1 MSEIETLLD
10 CEDAINEIAQA
21 QVILELLDRQIS
33 EHYGSLGK
41 ETDQVLNELGYILNL
56 YRDQEI
62 RVKLL
67 RVVEVMGQDKHNTLD
82 LREVRESLNRQIEES

>member
-10 CEDAINEIAQA
+10 CENAINEIARA
-21 QVILELLDRQIS
+21 QVILELLNGQIS
-33 EHYGSLGK
+33 EHYGSLGEK
-41 ETDQVLNELGYILNL
+41 TDNALAELSYILDL

-67 RVVEVMGQDKHNTLD
+67 RVVEVMGQEKHNTLD
-82 LREVRESLNRQIEES
+82 LREIRESLNRQIEES